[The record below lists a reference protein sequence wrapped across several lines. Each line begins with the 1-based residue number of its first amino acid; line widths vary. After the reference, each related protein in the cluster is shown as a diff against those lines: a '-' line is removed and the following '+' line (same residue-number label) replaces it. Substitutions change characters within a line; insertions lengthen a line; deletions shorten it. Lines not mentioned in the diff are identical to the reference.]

1 MADFPISPVVRRVV
15 YTGSAGTGPYA
26 FTFEILAQTD
36 IDVYVDATLK
46 TLTTDYTVTINSN
59 GTGAVNFVTAPGST
73 KRITIVGARD
83 ITRASDYVTGGDFT
97 AASLNVELDQQTIF
111 NQQNAE
117 ALGRAILA
125 PVTDPDS
132 INMVLPVQTSRA
144 GKTLA
149 FDSNGNPVVGEDIG
163 NYRGNWTVGLALV
176 VRDLVKDTTTQN
188 IFRVNTAHTSS
199 GALPLTTNADSAKF
213 DLVVDAAS
221 AASSATAAAASASA
235 ASSSASAA
243 STSASN
249 ASTSATNAA
258 SSASAAS
265 TSASNASTSATNAS
279 NSATS
284 ASGSASTATTQASNA
299 STSATNASNSA
310 TSASNSASTATTQAT
325 NAATSA
331 SAASTSA
338 TNAASSASAASTSAS
353 NASTSATNA
362 SNSASTATTQATNA
376 ASSATASANSA
387 TSAAASAASAAA
399 LLDNFDDRYLGAKSS
414 DPALDNDG
422 NALAIGALYFN
433 TTDGVMKVYTA
444 SGWIAASSAS
454 VATLATF
461 EFVATAGQTV
471 FTGNDANGSS
481 LSYVAPAIIVTLNG
495 VRLRPGDD
503 YTATNG
509 TSLTLVSAAA
519 LNDELV
525 VDAFGS
531 FLVANTYT
539 IAQADTN
546 FQPKSN
552 ALTSYAANGVA
563 MRNRIIN
570 GAMVIDQ
577 RNAGASVTPANT
589 AYTLDRFYAGLT
601 QASKFTVQQNAG
613 SVTPPAGFTNYLGV
627 TSSSSYSVLTGD
639 TFYIGQS
646 IEGFNVS
653 DLEFGTANAKTV
665 TISFWV
671 RSSLTG
677 TFGGSLT
684 NTLGRSYPF
693 SYTISSANTWE
704 YETITITG
712 DTSGTWLKTN
722 GIGLTIWFGLGSGS
736 TYSGTAGAWTSST
749 LVQPSGSTSVVGTN
763 GATFYITGV
772 QLEVGTQATSFEY
785 RQYQQEL
792 ALCQRYYETIGYGN
806 DGGVLAPQG
815 YNIGGQQVNGVLLFK
830 VTKRASPT
838 VTKVGTWTL
847 INMASQPN
855 IFGAGLDS
863 VLFYANVT
871 STGSGYAQNNTAG
884 SYVTISAEL

>member
-15 YTGSAGTGPYA
+15 YTGSAGVGPYA

-59 GTGAVNFVTAPGST
+59 GTGSITFVTAPGST
-73 KRITIVGARD
+73 TRITIVGARD

-125 PVTDPDS
+125 PVTDPAS

-144 GKTLA
+144 GKILA
-149 FDSNGNPVVGEDIG
+149 FDSTGNPTVGEEIG
-163 NYRGNWTVGLALV
+163 NWRGNWAAGQAYT
-176 VRDLVKDTTTQN
+176 VRDLVKDASN
-188 IFRVNTAHTSS
+188 ANVYRANTAHTSV
-199 GALPLTTNADSAKF
+199 GTTPITSNADVAKW

-235 ASSSASAA
+235 AASSASAA

-299 STSATNASNSA
+299 STSATNAANSA
-310 TSASNSASTATTQAT
+310 TAASGSASTASTQATNASNSASA
-325 NAATSA
+325 AATSE
-331 SAASTSA
+331 

-387 TSAAASAASAAA
+387 TSAASSAASAAA
-399 LLDNFDDRYLGAKSS
+399 LLDNFDDRYLGAKTA
-414 DPALDNDG
+414 DPSVDNDG
-422 NALAIGALYFN
+422 NALVLGALYFN
-433 TTDGVMKVYTA
+433 STDGVMKVYTS

-481 LSYVAPAIIVTLNG
+481 LSYVAPALIVTLNG

-509 TSLTLVSAAA
+509 TSITLVSAAA

-539 IAQADTN
+539 IAQADAT
-546 FQPKSN
+546 F
-552 ALTSYAANGVA
+552 
-563 MRNRIIN
+563 
-570 GAMVIDQ
+570 
-577 RNAGASVTPANT
+577 VTPAGSQ
-589 AYTLDRFYAGLT
+589 TLTNKTINASQLVNASIT
-601 QASKFTVQQNAG
+601 QAKLASGVGNTGPAFNAQMTSNQSISASTFSKLIFNNAITNVG
-613 SVTPPAGFTNYLGV
+613 SCYDPSTNYRFTPTTAGYYFISAVVYGSGFGSTNCSIYIVGNGGAQSAQITNLQSG
-627 TSSSSYSVLTGD
+627 YGYHLTLNKLQ
-639 TFYIGQS
+639 Y
-646 IEGFNVS
+646 FN
-653 DLEFGTANAKTV
+653 
-665 TISFWV
+665 
-671 RSSLTG
+671 
-677 TFGGSLT
+677 GST
-684 NTLGRSYPF
+684 DY
-693 SYTISSANTWE
+693 AE
-704 YETITITG
+704 
-712 DTSGTWLKTN
+712 
-722 GIGLTIWFGLGSGS
+722 IWWGSGS
-736 TYSGTAGAWTSST
+736 T
-749 LVQPSGSTSVVGTN
+749 
-763 GATFYITGV
+763 
-772 QLEVGTQATSFEY
+772 
-785 RQYQQEL
+785 
-792 ALCQRYYETIGYGN
+792 ETIG
-806 DGGVLAPQG
+806 GGIFSQF
-815 YNIGGQQVNGVLLFK
+815 NGFFV
-830 VTKRASPT
+830 RP
-838 VTKVGTWTL
+838 
-847 INMASQPN
+847 
-855 IFGAGLDS
+855 
-863 VLFYANVT
+863 
-871 STGSGYAQNNTAG
+871 
-884 SYVTISAEL
+884 

>member
-125 PVTDPDS
+125 PVTDPAS

-144 GKTLA
+144 GKILA
-149 FDSNGNPVVGEDIG
+149 FDSTGNPTVGEEIG
-163 NYRGNWTVGLALV
+163 NWRGNWAAGQAYT
-176 VRDLVKDTTTQN
+176 VRDLVKDSSN
-188 IFRVNTAHTSS
+188 ANVYRANTAHTSS
-199 GALPLTTNADSAKF
+199 GTTPISSNADSAKW

-221 AASSATAAAASASA
+221 AASSAAAAASSASA
-235 ASSSASAA
+235 AASSASAA

-284 ASGSASTATTQASNA
+284 ASSSASTATTQASNA
-299 STSATNASNSA
+299 STSASNAATSA

-331 SAASTSA
+331 SGASTSA

-362 SNSASTATTQATNA
+362 SNSASTATTQATNSA
-376 ASSATASANSA
+376 NSATASAASA
-387 TSAAASAASAAA
+387 VSAASSAASAAA
-399 LLDNFDDRYLGAKSS
+399 LLDNFDDRYLGSKTS
-414 DPALDNDG
+414 DPSVDNDG
-422 NALAIGALYFN
+422 NALLIGALYFN

-509 TSLTLVSAAA
+509 TSITLISAAA

-539 IAQADTN
+539 IAQADAKFVELAGDTMTG
-546 FQPKSN
+546 K
-552 ALTSYAANGVA
+552 LTIQS
-563 MRNRIIN
+563 
-570 GAMVIDQ
+570 
-577 RNAGASVTPANT
+577 S
-589 AYTLDRFYAGLT
+589 AYTLKLDGAMRSDIELVHT
-601 QASKFTVQQNAG
+601 NAG
-613 SVTPPAGFTNYLGV
+613 TNLKRRIIRSIDGEFRVGLEDDASSTYTNHLNIDSSGRMIRPLQPAFHAYKADDGSQIASGTYIFSSVAL
-627 TSSSSYSVLTGD
+627 
-639 TFYIGQS
+639 
-646 IEGFNVS
+646 NV
-653 DLEFGTANAKTV
+653 
-665 TISFWV
+665 
-671 RSSLTG
+671 
-677 TFGGSLT
+677 GGSY
-684 NTLGRSYPF
+684 NSSNGRF
-693 SYTISSANTWE
+693 
-704 YETITITG
+704 
-712 DTSGTWLKTN
+712 
-722 GIGLTIWFGLGSGS
+722 
-736 TYSGTAGAWTSST
+736 TAPIAG
-749 LVQPSGSTSVVGTN
+749 
-763 GATFYITGV
+763 
-772 QLEVGTQATSFEY
+772 
-785 RQYQQEL
+785 
-792 ALCQRYYETIGYGN
+792 RYYFSTMLQLYGN
-806 DGGVLAPQG
+806 TSLQSD
-815 YNIGGQQVNGVLLFK
+815 
-830 VTKRASPT
+830 
-838 VTKVGTWTL
+838 
-847 INMASQPN
+847 
-855 IFGAGLDS
+855 
-863 VLFYANVT
+863 VLFYKNGAVLYGGNYET
-871 STGSGYAQNNTAG
+871 YGQ
-884 SYVTISAEL
+884 ISASNVHQALSHIQIIELAAGDYITVNRGFTTRGMQSNFCGFLVS

>member
-125 PVTDPDS
+125 PVTDPAS

-144 GKTLA
+144 GKILA
-149 FDSNGNPVVGEDIG
+149 FDSTGNPTVGEEIG
-163 NYRGNWTVGLALV
+163 NWRGNWAAGQAYT
-176 VRDLVKDTTTQN
+176 VRDLVKDSSN
-188 IFRVNTAHTSS
+188 ANVYRANTAHTSS
-199 GALPLTTNADSAKF
+199 GTTPISSNADVAKW

-221 AASSATAAAASASA
+221 AASSATAAASSASA
-235 ASSSASAA
+235 AASSASAA

-284 ASGSASTATTQASNA
+284 ASSSASIATTQASNA
-299 STSATNASNSA
+299 STSATNAATSA

-325 NAATSA
+325 NASNSA

-338 TNAASSASAASTSAS
+338 TNASNSASAASTSAS

-399 LLDNFDDRYLGAKSS
+399 LLDNFDDRYLGAKTS

-422 NALAIGALYFN
+422 NALVLGALYFN
-433 TTDGVMKVYTA
+433 STDGVMKVYTA

-461 EFVATAGQTV
+461 EFVATSGQTV
-471 FTGNDANGSS
+471 FSGNDANGSS

-509 TSLTLVSAAA
+509 TSITLISAAA

-539 IAQADTN
+539 IAEVDAFAVKLTGNQTVAGTKTFSNPITASAGTVSAPGITTTGDSNTGIFFPAADTIA
-546 FQPKSN
+546 F
-552 ALTSYAANGVA
+552 AEGGTEV
-563 MRNRIIN
+563 MR
-570 GAMVIDQ
+570 MDS
-577 RNAGASVTPANT
+577 AGN
-589 AYTLDRFYAGLT
+589 
-601 QASKFTVQQNAG
+601 
-613 SVTPPAGFTNYLGV
+613 
-627 TSSSSYSVLTGD
+627 
-639 TFYIGQS
+639 IG
-646 IEGFNVS
+646 
-653 DLEFGTANAKTV
+653 
-665 TISFWV
+665 V
-671 RSSLTG
+671 RSSG
-677 TFGGSLT
+677 TTTPTYDFNTLGEGLWSRYWDNSGTRTADIVAIGNTPAGATQVMRFLT
-684 NTLGRSYPF
+684 NTGGSPGTAAERMQLDASGNLRFNSGFGSVATAYGCRAWVRKNSGHDGLGNG
-693 SYTISSANTWE
+693 IMGSANVSSLTQQS
-704 YETITITG
+704 TG
-712 DTSGTWLKTN
+712 RWTVNLSNAMPDTNYAVIATPFRNDSDSLIN
-722 GIGLTIWFGLGSGS
+722 EDYSIRS
-736 TYSGTAGAWTSST
+736 TTTFT
-749 LVQPSGSTSVVGTN
+749 LVINNISIPPNRYDFGFSAIVV
-763 GATFYITGV
+763 
-772 QLEVGTQATSFEY
+772 
-785 RQYQQEL
+785 R
-792 ALCQRYYETIGYGN
+792 
-806 DGGVLAPQG
+806 
-815 YNIGGQQVNGVLLFK
+815 
-830 VTKRASPT
+830 
-838 VTKVGTWTL
+838 
-847 INMASQPN
+847 
-855 IFGAGLDS
+855 
-863 VLFYANVT
+863 
-871 STGSGYAQNNTAG
+871 
-884 SYVTISAEL
+884 

>member
-221 AASSATAAAASASA
+221 AASSATAAASSASA
-235 ASSSASAA
+235 AASSASAA

-265 TSASNASTSATNAS
+265 TSASNASTSATNAA

-284 ASGSASTATTQASNA
+284 ASGSASTATSQATA
-299 STSATNASNSA
+299 
-310 TSASNSASTATTQAT
+310 ATTSAT

-331 SAASTSA
+331 SAASGSASTASTQATNASNSASAASTSE

-376 ASSATASANSA
+376 ATSATGSANSA

-399 LLDNFDDRYLGAKSS
+399 LLDNFDDRYLGAKAS

-422 NALAIGALYFN
+422 NALVTGALYFN

-461 EFVATAGQTV
+461 EFVATSGQTV
-471 FTGNDANGSS
+471 FTGADANSAT
-481 LSYVAPAIIVTLNG
+481 LSYVAPALIVTLNG

-509 TSLTLVSAAA
+509 TSITLVSAAA

-539 IAQADTN
+539 IAQTDAGFVAKTSATGAAN
-546 FQPKSN
+546 LPSGTTGERPGSPSAGQTRFNSTIGFAEYYTGTQWVNYGNISTPSITYLLVAGGGGGGGAGSAN
-552 ALTSYAANGVA
+552 SAAGGGGAGGLLASTTSVSAGTSYSITIGAGGSGGTASNDNFSATSGGNTTAFSLTAVGGGSAPNSNNQSNTSPRNGGSGAGGTGNPSSSTGYPGTGTAGQGNAGGTSQYNSNYPGGGGGGAGAAGGNATPTVAANGGVGVS
-563 MRNRIIN
+563 NSIT
-570 GAMVIDQ
+570 G
-577 RNAGASVTPANT
+577 T
-589 AYTLDRFYAGLT
+589 AVFYAGGGGGGIYNS
-601 QASKFTVQQNAG
+601 ASFSSGGNGGGGAGGGNAT
-613 SVTPPAGFTNYLGV
+613 TPGTA
-627 TSSSSYSVLTGD
+627 
-639 TFYIGQS
+639 
-646 IEGFNVS
+646 
-653 DLEFGTANAKTV
+653 GTANTGGGGGGTGGSASGGSNQAGGNGGSGV
-665 TISFWV
+665 CIISY
-671 RSSLTG
+671 SASYKDATATG
-677 TFGGSLT
+677 TYTKTEASG
-684 NTLGRSYPF
+684 NTI
-693 SYTISSANTWE
+693 YT
-704 YETITITG
+704 
-712 DTSGTWLKTN
+712 
-722 GIGLTIWFGLGSGS
+722 F
-736 TYSGTAGAWTSST
+736 
-749 LVQPSGSTSVVGTN
+749 
-763 GATFYITGV
+763 
-772 QLEVGTQATSFEY
+772 
-785 RQYQQEL
+785 
-792 ALCQRYYETIGYGN
+792 
-806 DGGVLAPQG
+806 
-815 YNIGGQQVNGVLLFK
+815 
-830 VTKRASPT
+830 
-838 VTKVGTWTL
+838 
-847 INMASQPN
+847 
-855 IFGAGLDS
+855 
-863 VLFYANVT
+863 
-871 STGSGYAQNNTAG
+871 TGSG
-884 SYVTISAEL
+884 TITF

>member
-1 MADFPISPVVRRVV
+1 MANFPISPVVRRVV
-15 YTGSAGTGPYA
+15 YTGSAGVGPYA

-36 IDVYVDATLK
+36 IDVYVDSALK
-46 TLTTDYTVTINSN
+46 TLTTDYTVTIASN
-59 GTGAVNFVTAPGST
+59 GTGSITFVTAPGST
-73 KRITIVGARD
+73 TRITIVGARD
-83 ITRASDYVTGGDFT
+83 IQRASDYVTGGDFT

-117 ALGRAILA
+117 SLGRAILA
-125 PVTDPDS
+125 PVTDPSS

-144 GKTLA
+144 GKILA
-149 FDSNGNPVVGEDIG
+149 FDSTGNPVVGEEIG
-163 NYRGNWTVGLALV
+163 NWRGNWAAGQAYT
-176 VRDLVKDTTTQN
+176 VRDLVKDSSN
-188 IFRVNTAHTSS
+188 ANVYRANTAHTSS
-199 GALPLTTNADSAKF
+199 GTTPISSNADVAKW

-221 AASSATAAAASASA
+221 AASSATAAASSASA
-235 ASSSASAA
+235 AASSASAA

-284 ASGSASTATTQASNA
+284 ASTSASTATTQASNA
-299 STSATNASNSA
+299 STSASNAATSA

-331 SAASTSA
+331 SGASTSA

-387 TSAAASAASAAA
+387 TSAASSAASAAA
-399 LLDNFDDRYLGAKSS
+399 LLDNFDDRYLGAKTS

-422 NALAIGALYFN
+422 NALVLGALYFN
-433 TTDGVMKVYTA
+433 STDGVMKVYTA

-539 IAQADTN
+539 IAQADALLANKVSQTSSTGAATMPVGTTGQRPGTPATGMFRMNSTTGNPEWYDATN
-546 FQPKSN
+546 SVWVVFGETVNYSVEYLVVAGGGSGGSITSGNYCAGGGGAGGYLATTGSVSPLASYTITVGAGGSAPGPGSGFGNDGSN
-552 ALTSYAANGVA
+552 SVISGTGISATSIGGGGGARGEPAVSTP
-563 MRNRIIN
+563 IN
-570 GAMVIDQ
+570 GRSGGSGGGGCNDGAGGSGTSGQ
-577 RNAGASVTPANT
+577 GTTGGNGSGAGAGYGGGGGGGAGAVGSAGSSAGGGAGGAGLNWQSLGT
-589 AYTLDRFYAGLT
+589 FYAGGGGGGGYNTGLGG
-601 QASKFTVQQNAG
+601 AG
-613 SVTPPAGFTNYLGV
+613 GNGGGGAGGG
-627 TSSSSYSVLTGD
+627 SSTG
-639 TFYIGQS
+639 S
-646 IEGFNVS
+646 N
-653 DLEFGTANAKTV
+653 GTANRGGGGGGTGSSTGNFSGGGGASGIVIIRYSGAQKGSGGTV
-665 TISFWV
+665 TSAGGYTYHTFT
-671 RSSLTG
+671 SSG
-677 TFGGSLT
+677 TF
-684 NTLGRSYPF
+684 
-693 SYTISSANTWE
+693 
-704 YETITITG
+704 
-712 DTSGTWLKTN
+712 
-722 GIGLTIWFGLGSGS
+722 
-736 TYSGTAGAWTSST
+736 TA
-749 LVQPSGSTSVVGTN
+749 
-763 GATFYITGV
+763 
-772 QLEVGTQATSFEY
+772 
-785 RQYQQEL
+785 
-792 ALCQRYYETIGYGN
+792 
-806 DGGVLAPQG
+806 
-815 YNIGGQQVNGVLLFK
+815 
-830 VTKRASPT
+830 
-838 VTKVGTWTL
+838 
-847 INMASQPN
+847 
-855 IFGAGLDS
+855 
-863 VLFYANVT
+863 
-871 STGSGYAQNNTAG
+871 
-884 SYVTISAEL
+884 

>member
-125 PVTDPDS
+125 PVTDPAS

-144 GKTLA
+144 GKILA
-149 FDSNGNPVVGEDIG
+149 FDSDGNPVVGEEIG
-163 NYRGNWTVGLALV
+163 NWRGNWAAGQAYT
-176 VRDLVKDTTTQN
+176 VRDLVKDSSN
-188 IFRVNTAHTSS
+188 ANVYRANTAHTSS
-199 GALPLTTNADSAKF
+199 GTTPISSNADVAKW

-221 AASSATAAAASASA
+221 AASSAAAAASSASA
-235 ASSSASAA
+235 AASSASAA

-279 NSATS
+279 NSASS
-284 ASGSASTATTQASNA
+284 ASSSASTATTQASNA
-299 STSATNASNSA
+299 STSATNAATSA

-325 NAATSA
+325 NASNSA

-376 ASSATASANSA
+376 ASSATASAASA
-387 TSAAASAASAAA
+387 VSAASSAASAAA
-399 LLDNFDDRYLGAKSS
+399 LLDNFDDRYLGAKAS
-414 DPALDNDG
+414 DPSVDNDG
-422 NALAIGALYFN
+422 NALVVGALYFN

-454 VATLATF
+454 VATLTTF
-461 EFVATAGQTV
+461 EFVATSGQTV
-471 FTGNDANGSS
+471 FSGNDANGAS
-481 LSYVAPAIIVTLNG
+481 LSYVAPALIVTLNG

-509 TSLTLVSAAA
+509 TSITLVSAAA

-539 IAQADTN
+539 IAQTDAGFVAKTSSTGAATLPSGTTAQRPGSPIVGQTRFNTSLGLTEIYDGSFWQALIGSGTTTTYN
-546 FQPKSN
+546 VEYLVVAGGGGGGNGGPGGGGAGGMFEGFRSVTVGTGYTVTVGGGGAIGSN
-552 ALTSYAANGVA
+552 GANSVFDNVTATGGGRGGGSSGAVGTGGSGGGSAETDTSYGTRSVDNQGSNGGA
-563 MRNRIIN
+563 GN
-570 GAMVIDQ
+570 GGGGG
-577 RNAGASVTPANT
+577 AGGPGQNGFGSCAGVGWVGNGQGGMGRPSNISGQTI
-589 AYTLDRFYAGLT
+589 YYAGGG
-601 QASKFTVQQNAG
+601 SGYYRNNAG
-613 SVTPPAGFTNYLGV
+613 SPIKSFAQSGGGGDGFASQTPRVNSGGGGYADASAGGSGIVIIAYPGPQRGTGGTITSVGGRTIHTF
-627 TSSSSYSVLTGD
+627 TSS
-639 TFYIGQS
+639 
-646 IEGFNVS
+646 
-653 DLEFGTANAKTV
+653 
-665 TISFWV
+665 
-671 RSSLTG
+671 G
-677 TFGGSLT
+677 TF
-684 NTLGRSYPF
+684 
-693 SYTISSANTWE
+693 
-704 YETITITG
+704 TG
-712 DTSGTWLKTN
+712 
-722 GIGLTIWFGLGSGS
+722 
-736 TYSGTAGAWTSST
+736 
-749 LVQPSGSTSVVGTN
+749 
-763 GATFYITGV
+763 
-772 QLEVGTQATSFEY
+772 
-785 RQYQQEL
+785 
-792 ALCQRYYETIGYGN
+792 
-806 DGGVLAPQG
+806 
-815 YNIGGQQVNGVLLFK
+815 
-830 VTKRASPT
+830 
-838 VTKVGTWTL
+838 
-847 INMASQPN
+847 
-855 IFGAGLDS
+855 
-863 VLFYANVT
+863 
-871 STGSGYAQNNTAG
+871 
-884 SYVTISAEL
+884 

>member
-15 YTGSAGTGPYA
+15 YTGSAGVGPYA

-125 PVTDPDS
+125 PVTDPAS

-144 GKTLA
+144 GKILA
-149 FDSNGNPVVGEDIG
+149 FDSDGNPVVGEEIG
-163 NYRGNWTVGLALV
+163 NWRGNWAAGQAYT
-176 VRDLVKDTTTQN
+176 VRDLVKDASN
-188 IFRVNTAHTSS
+188 ANVYRANTAHTSS
-199 GALPLTTNADSAKF
+199 GTTPISSNADVAKW

-284 ASGSASTATTQASNA
+284 ASTSASTATTQASNA
-299 STSATNASNSA
+299 STSATNAATSA

-331 SAASTSA
+331 SGASTSA

-376 ASSATASANSA
+376 ATSATASANSA
-387 TSAAASAASAAA
+387 TSAASSAASAAA
-399 LLDNFDDRYLGAKSS
+399 LLDNFDDRYLGAKTA
-414 DPALDNDG
+414 DPSVDNDG
-422 NALAIGALYFN
+422 NALVLGALYFN
-433 TTDGVMKVYTA
+433 STDGVMKVYTS

-461 EFVATAGQTV
+461 EFVATSGQTV

-539 IAQADTN
+539 IAQTDAGFVD
-546 FQPKSN
+546 Q
-552 ALTSYAANGVA
+552 TSATGAANLPSGTTAERPGSPIAGQARFNTTLGYPEWYSSTASAWVPFNSNTTYSIDYLVVA
-563 MRNRIIN
+563 GGGGGNSSNGGGGGAGGYISSTSTMVAATAYNVTIGAGGTASTGALNTQGGNSSFGSLATSIGGGAGGARSTRIGGNGGSGGGGGADPGITINLGGTGTPGQGNAGGPGNDVPNYQGGGGGGAGAAATNVN
-570 GAMVIDQ
+570 GA
-577 RNAGASVTPANT
+577 AGLNWQSLGT
-589 AYTLDRFYAGLT
+589 FYAGGGGGGANT
-601 QASKFTVQQNAG
+601 GAG
-613 SVTPPAGFTNYLGV
+613 S
-627 TSSSSYSVLTGD
+627 
-639 TFYIGQS
+639 
-646 IEGFNVS
+646 
-653 DLEFGTANAKTV
+653 
-665 TISFWV
+665 
-671 RSSLTG
+671 
-677 TFGGSLT
+677 GGSGGGGAGST
-684 NTLGRSYPF
+684 SGSATAG
-693 SYTISSANTWE
+693 SANT
-704 YETITITG
+704 G
-712 DTSGTWLKTN
+712 GGGGSCNGSGTPAA
-722 GIGLTIWFGLGSGS
+722 GGSGIVIIRYTGS
-736 TYSGTAGAWTSST
+736 QRGTGGTVTSAGGYTYHTFTSS
-749 LVQPSGSTSVVGTN
+749 GI
-763 GATFYITGV
+763 Y
-772 QLEVGTQATSFEY
+772 
-785 RQYQQEL
+785 
-792 ALCQRYYETIGYGN
+792 
-806 DGGVLAPQG
+806 
-815 YNIGGQQVNGVLLFK
+815 
-830 VTKRASPT
+830 
-838 VTKVGTWTL
+838 
-847 INMASQPN
+847 
-855 IFGAGLDS
+855 
-863 VLFYANVT
+863 
-871 STGSGYAQNNTAG
+871 TA
-884 SYVTISAEL
+884 

>member
-26 FTFEILAQTD
+26 FTFEILTQTD
-36 IDVYVDATLK
+36 IDVYVDSTLK
-46 TLTTDYTVTINSN
+46 TLTTDYTVTINAN

-125 PVTDPDS
+125 PVTDPAS

-144 GKTLA
+144 GKILA
-149 FDSNGNPVVGEDIG
+149 FDSTGNPTVGEEIG
-163 NYRGNWTVGLALV
+163 NWRGNWAAGQAYT
-176 VRDLVKDTTTQN
+176 VRDLVKDASN
-188 IFRVNTAHTSS
+188 ANVYRANTAHTSS
-199 GALPLTTNADSAKF
+199 GTTPISSNADVAKW

-221 AASSATAAAASASA
+221 AAASASAAAASASA
-235 ASSSASAA
+235 AASSASAA

-279 NSATS
+279 NSASS
-284 ASGSASTATTQASNA
+284 ASSSASTATTQASNA
-299 STSATNASNSA
+299 STSASNASTSA

-325 NAATSA
+325 NASNSA

-376 ASSATASANSA
+376 ANSATASANSA

-422 NALAIGALYFN
+422 NALLLGALYFN

-509 TSLTLVSAAA
+509 TSITLISAAA

-539 IAQADTN
+539 IAEVDAFAVKLTGNQSIAGNKNFAGNTLYVDDTN
-546 FQPKSN
+546 
-552 ALTSYAANGVA
+552 
-563 MRNRIIN
+563 NRVGI
-570 GAMVIDQ
+570 
-577 RNAGASVTPANT
+577 
-589 AYTLDRFYAGLT
+589 
-601 QASKFTVQQNAG
+601 
-613 SVTPPAGFTNYLGV
+613 
-627 TSSSSYSVLTGD
+627 
-639 TFYIGQS
+639 
-646 IEGFNVS
+646 
-653 DLEFGTANAKTV
+653 GTASPDRPLVVASPSDAM
-665 TISFWV
+665 TIAQS
-671 RSSLTG
+671 
-677 TFGGSLT
+677 GG
-684 NTLGRSYPF
+684 
-693 SYTISSANTWE
+693 
-704 YETITITG
+704 
-712 DTSGTWLKTN
+712 
-722 GIGLTIWFGLGSGS
+722 GIGLNITNSSVNDALLRMTNSSGHYWDLRSQGSGS
-736 TYSGTAGAWTSST
+736 EFLIGGFFGDTLKLGTTGNLQFNSGFGSVATAYGCRAWVNFNGTGTPAIRASGNVSSITDNGVGTYTVNFTNSMPDVNYAAVVSGGTGAGNANNNNSPGNTTPTSSAFPIQTFDYAFT
-749 LVQPSGSTSVVGTN
+749 LTDW
-763 GATFYITGV
+763 A
-772 QLEVGTQATSFEY
+772 
-785 RQYQQEL
+785 
-792 ALCQRYYETIGYGN
+792 
-806 DGGVLAPQG
+806 
-815 YNIGGQQVNGVLLFK
+815 YNQV
-830 VTKRASPT
+830 A
-838 VTKVGTWTL
+838 
-847 INMASQPN
+847 
-855 IFGAGLDS
+855 IFR
-863 VLFYANVT
+863 
-871 STGSGYAQNNTAG
+871 
-884 SYVTISAEL
+884 

>member
-36 IDVYVDATLK
+36 IDVYVDSTLK

-73 KRITIVGARD
+73 TRITIVGARD

-125 PVTDPDS
+125 PVTDPAS

-144 GKTLA
+144 GKILA
-149 FDSNGNPVVGEDIG
+149 FDSTGNPTVGEEIG
-163 NYRGNWTVGLALV
+163 NWRGNWAAGQAYT
-176 VRDLVKDTTTQN
+176 VRDLVKDASN
-188 IFRVNTAHTSS
+188 ANVYRANTAHTSS
-199 GALPLTTNADSAKF
+199 GTTPISSNADSAKW

-221 AASSATAAAASASA
+221 AAASASAAAASASA
-235 ASSSASAA
+235 AASSASAA

-279 NSATS
+279 NSASS
-284 ASGSASTATTQASNA
+284 ASSSASTATTQASNA
-299 STSATNASNSA
+299 STSASNAATSA

-325 NAATSA
+325 NASNSA

-362 SNSASTATTQATNA
+362 SNSASTATTQATNSA
-376 ASSATASANSA
+376 NSATASAASA
-387 TSAAASAASAAA
+387 VSAASSAASAAA
-399 LLDNFDDRYLGAKSS
+399 LLDNFDDRYLGAKTG
-414 DPALDNDG
+414 DPSVDNDG
-422 NALAIGALYFN
+422 NALLIGALYFN

-471 FTGNDANGSS
+471 FSGADANSAT
-481 LSYVAPAIIVTLNG
+481 LSYVAPALIVTLNG

-509 TSLTLVSAAA
+509 TSITLVSAAA

-531 FLVANTYT
+531 FLVANAVDLTTTQT
-539 IAQADTN
+539 IAGIKSFSNPITASAGTVSAPGITTTGDSNTGIFFPAADTIA
-546 FQPKSN
+546 FAEGGVESMRI
-552 ALTSYAANGVA
+552 TSAGNVGIG
-563 MRNRIIN
+563 RTP
-570 GAMVIDQ
+570 DQ
-577 RNAGASVTPANT
+577 RLQIAAPTAVEYDMFVGTTRTLTLYADATQTIIAAPTVIPMIFRTSDTERMRITAGGVLQVGADNGTGEVFAQNTVKVWGSINAG
-589 AYTLDRFYAGLT
+589 G
-601 QASKFTVQQNAG
+601 G
-613 SVTPPAGFTNYLGV
+613 
-627 TSSSSYSVLTGD
+627 
-639 TFYIGQS
+639 TFYNSFGASS
-646 IEGFNVS
+646 ISKTSTGLYQVNFSRTFASARFGMAGAGYGGAIIVS
-653 DLEFGTANAKTV
+653 GGGESTTGTG
-665 TISFWV
+665 V
-671 RSSLTG
+671 RS
-677 TFGGSLT
+677 FNDAGSLT
-684 NTLGRSYPF
+684 
-693 SYTISSANTWE
+693 
-704 YETITITG
+704 
-712 DTSGTWLKTN
+712 DTDFQFLIAG
-722 GIGLTIWFGLGSGS
+722 GS
-736 TYSGTAGAWTSST
+736 
-749 LVQPSGSTSVVGTN
+749 
-763 GATFYITGV
+763 
-772 QLEVGTQATSFEY
+772 
-785 RQYQQEL
+785 
-792 ALCQRYYETIGYGN
+792 
-806 DGGVLAPQG
+806 
-815 YNIGGQQVNGVLLFK
+815 
-830 VTKRASPT
+830 
-838 VTKVGTWTL
+838 
-847 INMASQPN
+847 
-855 IFGAGLDS
+855 
-863 VLFYANVT
+863 
-871 STGSGYAQNNTAG
+871 
-884 SYVTISAEL
+884 